1 MTQLSTSRVLKA
13 SSPAMDT
20 RTRWTSL
27 LVIGALLA
35 AVGITGLLGRLS
47 GTSPGEPHGVDPS
60 GTAAGAGAGEADG
73 SLAVPGRTPFSS
85 DGEGPH
91 GGDRPTVGER
101 LAEYWGRNWPQ
112 VKAIAEERG
121 LDLDSHLEFPPWS
134 EVASEVREHF
144 QMDDEERGGLVH
156 HYVDWPEELDAEFLA
171 ELTSFEVELGAD
183 VVEMVEGLVEPHNLA
198 IREQAEVLVEMI
210 ATAKA
215 DCWNYGTFSKA
226 PLIPFHGERRRG
238 EALYPLSAHGERHFR
253 PPSPCLSGDQSFLK
267 ASGETPSSSSNRCCR
282 SSSSGSNRWTN
293 RPSSVLRRL
302 RWSGSK
308 SSKIL
313 RAVGAGHLRSSG

>member
-112 VKAIAEERG
+112 VKAIA
-121 LDLDSHLEFPPWS
+121 
-134 EVASEVREHF
+134 
-144 QMDDEERGGLVH
+144 EERGGLVH